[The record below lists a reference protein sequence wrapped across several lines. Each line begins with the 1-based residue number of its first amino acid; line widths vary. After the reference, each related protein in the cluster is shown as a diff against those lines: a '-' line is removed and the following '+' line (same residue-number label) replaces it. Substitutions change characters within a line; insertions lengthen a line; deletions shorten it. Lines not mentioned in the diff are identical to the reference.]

1 VLLTLAALAVVLGP
15 LIFVHE
21 MGHFLAAKA
30 VGIQVLRFSIGFG
43 RPIFSWRRGETEY
56 WLSWLPLGG
65 YVKMAGLEDE
75 GVAGG
80 VEGGKSDVPVDP
92 ARAFDRQPLW
102 KRTVVILAGVTMN
115 ALLAVALYS
124 GLYGTVGAE
133 RIATTQIDTVYVS
146 ELPAGASAMAAL
158 SRGDRI
164 AAVNGDSV
172 TSWNELIERLVTSPL
187 PLALRVA
194 GRDAPLVITLERR
207 KPEARIAL
215 VRAIEPLFPPVVQT
229 VGEGTPADHAG
240 FRPSDRVVRLNGEPV
255 VSWSQFTRIVRANP
269 NRRLAVD
276 VEREGRLLTLTL
288 IPTLRSVTD
297 SRTGESAM
305 RGFAGIT
312 PLQPVTLERYG
323 PIGAVRAGTARAV
336 RDGRQVLTFLKGLI
350 TRDVSLSEVGGPIT
364 IGRLSGQAARQGL
377 GPLLALTAILS
388 VNLALLNLLPIPIL
402 DGGQVVFLIAEAI
415 LRRPLSLGVRLR
427 LTQVGFA
434 LIATLMLLVIGREVL
449 GLFSH

>member
-1 VLLTLAALAVVLGP
+1 
-15 LIFVHE
+15 
-21 MGHFLAAKA
+21 
-30 VGIQVLRFSIGFG
+30 
-43 RPIFSWRRGETEY
+43 
-56 WLSWLPLGG
+56 
-65 YVKMAGLEDE
+65 
-75 GVAGG
+75 
-80 VEGGKSDVPVDP
+80 
-92 ARAFDRQPLW
+92 
-102 KRTVVILAGVTMN
+102 
-115 ALLAVALYS
+115 
-124 GLYGTVGAE
+124 
-133 RIATTQIDTVYVS
+133 
-146 ELPAGASAMAAL
+146 
-158 SRGDRI
+158 
-164 AAVNGDSV
+164 
-172 TSWNELIERLVTSPL
+172 
-187 PLALRVA
+187 
-194 GRDAPLVITLERR
+194 
-207 KPEARIAL
+207 
-215 VRAIEPLFPPVVQT
+215 
-229 VGEGTPADHAG
+229 
-240 FRPSDRVVRLNGEPV
+240 
-255 VSWSQFTRIVRANP
+255 
-269 NRRLAVD
+269 
-276 VEREGRLLTLTL
+276 
-288 IPTLRSVTD
+288 
-297 SRTGESAM
+297 M